1 MFTAADATVQP
12 AHIHNQGVED
22 NIPITFALKT
32 KLKASDVRKHINES
46 RLFATNTKWDEN
58 KDFMDRAKNCTAHLN
73 QLHAHIQHHLC
84 QTEDNMEISVPTLDI
99 Q

>member
-32 KLKASDVRKHINES
+32 KLKASADVFKHINKS
-46 RLFATNTKWDEN
+46 ALFATNTKWDEN
-58 KDFMDRAKNCTAHLN
+58 EDIMLKIPNFWTTL
-73 QLHAHIQHHLC
+73 LIGQHTL
-84 QTEDNMEISVPTLDI
+84 TISMLIFKLT
-99 Q
+99 